1 MGRDNSPYKRL
12 ANALCEDA
20 FLRKLGISRREMRRV
35 FGAADWKSLLEPL
48 FPIRERLSCAQAL
61 EVLLPFLVDMSY
73 TTDELLFRCAYYVVV
88 TILVPIA

>member
-48 FPIRERLSCAQAL
+48 FPIRERQIGRASCR
-61 EVLLPFLVDMSY
+61 ERVSFFV
-73 TTDELLFRCAYYVVV
+73 
-88 TILVPIA
+88 